1 MSGGVIEIG
10 TDAEFQPQ
18 LTAAGAKLVVVDF
31 YATWCGPCQ
40 RIAPLF
46 EQMASKYSNAIFLKV
61 DVDKCPES
69 AAANGVTAMPT
80 FIFFRNAVKI
90 DMQRGGDPA
99 TLEQK
104 ITKWYGA
111 EEAEE
116 SSPVKG
122 FMDLTSFISKA
133 GCECLNESDDHP
145 LEHALNPKGGY
156 LESDCD
162 EQLIISIEF
171 NQKMK
176 IHSFRMNGPADK
188 GPKNVKLFINQPHTL
203 DFDKAEAMEP
213 VEAFE
218 LKPEDL
224 EAGAT
229 VPVRFVK
236 FQNVDNITV
245 FVKDNQSGDE
255 VTQIE
260 YLGFIGTP
268 QSTTNMG
275 DFKRVA
281 GKKGESH

>member
-1 MSGGVIEIG
+1 MSGGVTSIE
-10 TDAEFQPQ
+10 TDAEFLPQ

-31 YATWCGPCQ
+31 FATWCGPCQ
-40 RIAPLF
+40 RIAPLV
-46 EQMASKYSNAIFLKV
+46 EQMATKYPNAVFLKV
-61 DVDKCPES
+61 DVDKCPDS

-80 FIFFRNAVKI
+80 FLFFRNAVKI

-104 ITKWYGA
+104 VIKWYGA

-116 SSPVKG
+116 NSPVKG
-122 FMDLTSFISKA
+122 YMDLTSFITKA
-133 GCECLNESDDHP
+133 GCECLNEADDHP
-145 LEHALNPKGGY
+145 LEHALNPKGGF

-162 EQLIISIEF
+162 EQLIISIQF

-176 IHSFRMNGPADK
+176 IHSFKMNGPADK

-203 DFDKAEAMEP
+203 DFDKAEAMAP

-218 LKPEDL
+218 LTPEDL
-224 EAGAT
+224 ESGAT

-236 FQNVDNITV
+236 FQSVDSITI

-260 YLGFIGTP
+260 SLGFIGTP
-268 QSTTNMG
+268 QNTTNMET
-275 DFKRVA
+275 A
-281 GKKGESH
+281 T